1 MIRGLISEY
10 DARITEKWFALG
22 NREEDDIFKFVA
34 YWLAFIQLYNFDN
47 YGDEEVSETT
57 RIIDYCDKHIDE
69 LSDAIDFEN
78 GYMKVFKERPI
89 ISGASTVGIIHWQ
102 QDEETIARFVKERLN
117 CNSYYKHKEDNEVTK
132 AAKKIAKNFKA
143 ICNPTA
149 EITERVKS
157 LFCSIYRVR
166 CNLFHGSKKPFEEMD
181 RDAQLIHSSVEISN

>member
-1 MIRGLISEY
+1 M
-10 DARITEKWFALG
+10 G

-69 LSDAIDFEN
+69 LSDAINFEN

-89 ISGASTVGIIHWQ
+89 ISGTSTVGIIHWQ

-117 CNSYYKHKEDNEVTK
+117 CNSYYKIMNGDAENEKMCYCVL
-132 AAKKIAKNFKA
+132 KI
-143 ICNPTA
+143 
-149 EITERVKS
+149 ELS
-157 LFCSIYRVR
+157 SSIRYFL
-166 CNLFHGSKKPFEEMD
+166 NDFIIP
-181 RDAQLIHSSVEISN
+181 LILLLKMVNGFYESYAPDLK